1 MEHAKKF
8 ALVPA
13 DTLSKHVPSKKQMSD
28 FDLSMSKIL
37 NSTLP
42 DYEKVQ
48 QYFELLK
55 RKIDLQEFNRPL
67 MTKPQ
72 EEELIKKE
80 PDKPSPPLERKT
92 EDDSSFILSS
102 VPANMKRHAQIL
114 LDFLK
119 KHPRKFEW
127 DKNLAVTFDGR
138 SIPNSNVADLFHLL
152 FSVNKKSPIQAQGEL
167 LRTLQEMHVPENLIK
182 NKHLSTVDVNPK
194 PPKKQ
199 KVVHNVLNWEN
210 Y

>member
-8 ALVPA
+8 ALIPA
-13 DTLSKHVPSKKQMSD
+13 ETLAKHVPTKKQMSE
-28 FDLSMSKIL
+28 FDLSMAKIL

-42 DYEKVQ
+42 DHEKVQ
-48 QYFELLK
+48 QYYELLK
-55 RKIDLQEFNRPL
+55 RKMDLEEFNKPS
-67 MTKPQ
+67 MQKPQ

-80 PDKPSPPLERKT
+80 PEKSLPHPEPKT
-92 EDDSSFILSS
+92 EDDTSFILSS
-102 VPANMKRHAQIL
+102 VPSNMKRYAQIL

-127 DKNLAVTFDGR
+127 DKNLTVTFDGR
-138 SIPNSNVADLFHLL
+138 PIPNSNVADLFHLL
-152 FSVNKKSPIQAQGEL
+152 FSVNKKAPIQAQAEL

-182 NKHLSTVDVNPK
+182 NKHLSTSDINPK
-194 PPKKQ
+194 PPKRQ

-210 Y
+210 F